1 MAKKEK
7 EANPAAATHAPVTTV
22 VVKPRLGERYRDEI
36 ASALAKDLKID
47 NKFAVP
53 RITKILVTMGV
64 GKSIENRA
72 RMDQAAR
79 DIASITGQKP
89 IITKAKSSISS
100 FRLRQGMPIGL
111 KVTLRRERMYEFL
124 DRIVS
129 IVIPRIRDFRGLPR
143 KFDGRGNYS
152 FGLSEQSVFPEIP
165 LDKVEFV
172 QGMNITI
179 CTNSGKD
186 KHAEALLEK
195 LGMPFRR

>member
-1 MAKKEK
+1 MSPAPSATSAKSGPATTPRLFERYKKEI
-7 EANPAAATHAPVTTV
+7 AP
-22 VVKPRLGERYRDEI
+22 
-36 ASALAKDLKID
+36 ALAKDLKIT
-47 NKFAVP
+47 NLNAIP
-53 RITKILVTMGV
+53 RVTKVLVTMGV

-72 RMDQAAR
+72 RIDQAAR
-79 DIASITGQKP
+79 DLAAITGQKP
-89 IITKAKSSISS
+89 IVTKAKHAISS

-124 DRIVS
+124 DRVVS
-129 IVIPRIRDFRGLPR
+129 VVIPRIRDFRGLSR
-143 KFDGRGNYS
+143 KMDGRGNYS

-179 CTNSGKD
+179 CTNAGVD
-186 KHAEALLEK
+186 KPAELLLEK

>member
-7 EANPAAATHAPVTTV
+7 EANPSAAAAPAVTTIAP
-22 VVKPRLGERYRDEI
+22 KPRLGERYRDEI
-36 ASALAKDLKID
+36 AAALAKDLKID

-124 DRIVS
+124 DRVVS

-186 KHAEALLEK
+186 KHAEVLLEK

>member
-1 MAKKEK
+1 MAKKE
-7 EANPAAATHAPVTTV
+7 APAAAAGATV
-22 VVKPRLGERYRDEI
+22 VAPKPRMFEKYKNEI
-36 ASALAKDLKID
+36 AGELARDLKID
-47 NKFAVP
+47 NKFEVP
-53 RITKILVTMGV
+53 KITKILVTMGV

-79 DIASITGQKP
+79 DLAAITGQKP
-89 IITKAKSSISS
+89 IVTKAKHSISS

-111 KVTLRRERMYEFL
+111 KVTLRRDRMYEFL

-179 CTNSGKD
+179 CTNAGKD
-186 KHAEALLEK
+186 KRAEALLEK
-195 LGMPFRR
+195 FGMPFRK